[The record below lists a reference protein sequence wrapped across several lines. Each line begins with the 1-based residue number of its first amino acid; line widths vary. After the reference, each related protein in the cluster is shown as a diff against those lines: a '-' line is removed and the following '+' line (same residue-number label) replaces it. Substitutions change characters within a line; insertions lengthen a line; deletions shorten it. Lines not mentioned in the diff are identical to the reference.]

1 MNTVASRAC
10 RWPLAL
16 ILTAVATLGACVDEP
31 TAVTPPPTATKV
43 TASVGDDIANVF
55 MVTSRSGGTDVGSLR
70 WAMSLSTGNDTVRF
84 DPSLAGHMIVLEGT
98 AVATKHVTIEGDAKY
113 GVTVSG
119 AGRYRVMFA
128 LEGMTLRN
136 MTIADGYGVD
146 GAGITSQGP
155 LTLDHV
161 TVYNNLATAGAGGVT
176 ATDATL
182 INSTVAYNTA
192 PYTAGI
198 AYHSN
203 GGKLTLVNST
213 VASNSPGKG
222 IGPSGTT
229 TTTPPVVTLR
239 NSIVSKN
246 GNGQWNFN
254 CYNDY
259 GFRYEGANVISD
271 NSCGAGAG
279 VVLADARLQTIAN
292 NGGPNVTMGLIR
304 WSPAINAGVGCGV
317 AVDQR
322 YVARDAKCDVGAFEF
337 TDFNVITY
345 TINPNVTVDKN
356 TRIAEVTGT
365 VSCKYDDYD
374 DDIGFRIELQQRS
387 KLAASASG
395 FRCRTTPKAWSA
407 LFQTTGGGF
416 TNGSGVVT
424 ITTPWGVPTWY
435 TQPEAVSRSVKLS
448 TK

>member
-1 MNTVASRAC
+1 MNTVAARAR

-16 ILTAVATLGACVDEP
+16 ILTAVATLGACGDEP
-31 TAVTPPPTATKV
+31 TAVAPPPIATKV
-43 TASVGDDIANVF
+43 NASVGEDGANVF
-55 MVTSRSGGTDVGSLR
+55 VVTTRSGGTDVGSLR

-84 DPSLAGHMIVLEGT
+84 DPSLAGQMIVLDGT
-98 AVATKHVTIEGDAKY
+98 AVAQKHVTVVGDPKY
-113 GVTVSG
+113 GITVSG
-119 AGRYRVMFA
+119 AGRYRVM
-128 LEGMTLRN
+128 LPYEGMTLRN
-136 MTIADGYGVD
+136 MTITDGYAND
-146 GAGITSQGP
+146 GAGILSLGP
-155 LTLDHV
+155 LTLEHV
-161 TVYNNLATAGAGGVT
+161 TVYNNLSTAGSGGIA

-198 AYHSN
+198 TYVPN
-203 GGKLTLVNST
+203 GGKLTLINST
-213 VASNSPGKG
+213 VAFNSPGKG

-229 TTTPPVVTLR
+229 TTTPPIVTLR
-239 NSIVSKN
+239 NSIISKN

-259 GFRYEGANVISD
+259 GFRYESANVFSD
-271 NSCGAGAG
+271 NSCGSAAG

-292 NGGPNVTMGLIR
+292 NGGPNVTLGLIR
-304 WSPAINAGVGCGV
+304 WSPAINAGVNCGV
-317 AVDQR
+317 TVDQR
-322 YVARDAKCDVGAFEF
+322 YVARDAKCDIGAFEF

-356 TRIAEVTGT
+356 TGMAEVTGT

-374 DDIGFRIELQQRS
+374 DNVAFRIELQQRS
-387 KLAASASG
+387 KLSTTASA
-395 FRCRTTPKAWSA
+395 FRCRKTPQVWNG

-435 TQPEAVSRSVKLS
+435 SQPEAVSRSVKLA